1 MKYKYF
7 CETMKATV
15 QSHLGDNYNVRL
27 VQTDKL
33 NGLTLMSLVILK
45 KEEIIAPNIYLEPF
59 YSEFQVNGQIDLTAN
74 RIINK
79 YRSTGTE
86 TGLVNLPF
94 TDYDAISNR
103 LFCKLINYDLNHS
116 ILNNAPHIKFMDLAV
131 VFCILVKNDGNGFA
145 SVTVKNELMDQW
157 AVTVEELYEKAL
169 ENTPVLFEATV
180 QPMEDVIRGILG
192 DENPLVEEDNFMDE
206 FLSDAL
212 SDQQSSCSNSS
223 MFVAG
228 NNYGLSGASW
238 LLQRN
243 ELHALSRK
251 LSSSLYI
258 LPSSVHELIVIPC
271 SDRISKNA
279 LLSMVQE
286 VNSTQVAPEDFLSN
300 NVYLYTIEDDILLP
314 LF

>member
-1 MKYKYF
+1 MKYQDF

-15 QSHLGDNYNVRL
+15 QSVLGDYYNVRL
-27 VQTDKL
+27 VQTDIL

-45 KEEIIAPNIYLEPF
+45 KEESIAPNNYLEPF
-59 YSEFQVNGQIDLTAN
+59 YSEFQVNSQIDLTAD

-79 YRSTGTE
+79 YRSIGTE
-86 TGLVNLPF
+86 DGLADLPF
-94 TDYDAISNR
+94 TNYDAISDR
-103 LFCKLINYDLNHS
+103 LFCKLINYDLNQS
-116 ILNNAPHIKFMDLAV
+116 ILTNAPHLKFMDLAI

-157 AVTVEELYEKAL
+157 AITVEELYEKAL
-169 ENTPVLFEATV
+169 ENTPILFKATV

-192 DENPLVEEDNFMDE
+192 DENPLIEEDNSMDE

-212 SDQQSSCSNSS
+212 SDQQLSCSNSS

-228 NNYGLSGASW
+228 NKYGLSGASW

-243 ELHALSRK
+243 ELHALSHK

-258 LPSSVHELIVIPC
+258 LPSSVHELIVVPC

-279 LLSMVQE
+279 LFSMVQE
-286 VNSTQVAPEDFLSN
+286 VNSSQVAPEEFLSN
-300 NVYLYTIEDDILLP
+300 NVYLYTMEDDTLLP